1 MALHQVDPSWQRNID
16 RQLHN
21 YYALTSVFAVYI
33 MKIYEKSITFSVVF
47 IVFYS
52 GVIVRLLISNRL
64 AVIIYQETL
73 SS

>member
-1 MALHQVDPSWQRNID
+1 MLRLDSEWVTAG
-16 RQLHN
+16 
-21 YYALTSVFAVYI
+21 SVFAVYI
-33 MKIYEKSITFSVVF
+33 MKIYEKSIAFSVVF

-64 AVIIYQETL
+64 AALYQETL